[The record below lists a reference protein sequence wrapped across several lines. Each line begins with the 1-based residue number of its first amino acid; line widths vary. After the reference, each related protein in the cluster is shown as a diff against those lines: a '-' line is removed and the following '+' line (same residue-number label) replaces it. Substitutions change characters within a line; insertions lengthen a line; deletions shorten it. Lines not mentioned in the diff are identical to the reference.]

1 MSKVK
6 MCRFCCHLVPCD
18 YWCVIRERCLSEDEI
33 SEERQCGSFKFN
45 AIDAITL
52 KRNYS
57 SVVARLR
64 RERRERALY
73 EKRMRG
79 DWS

>member
-6 MCRFCCHLVPCD
+6 MCRFCFHLVPGD
-18 YWCVIRERCLSEDEI
+18 YWCEVRERCLSEDEM
-33 SEERQCGSFKFN
+33 SEPNHCGGFKFN
-45 AIDAITL
+45 PIDAITL
-52 KRNYS
+52 KRNYP